1 MIVHHSSSR
10 GATELDTHYSYSG
23 GSVTYCEDSAPCVPR
38 RTFGE
43 DSAPCVPRRT
53 FGEDSGYTLPD
64 MAQPSPETDF
74 QRIQSPAEFQQMHS
88 PEDYQRTIQSPT
100 ELTRLTDMSLEHSE
114 MIIKEEDPYYND
126 QESPEEHAIRELF
139 GGKDRLDLGSL
150 MNEFG
155 DSKRSFL
162 LSPEESSKFEFG
174 DTRKTYLMSTS
185 SPNDDASLMTTTM
198 ETDIKTEPRY
208 I

>member
-1 MIVHHSSSR
+1 M
-10 GATELDTHYSYSG
+10 
-23 GSVTYCEDSAPCVPR
+23 
-38 RTFGE
+38 
-43 DSAPCVPRRT
+43 
-53 FGEDSGYTLPD
+53 
-64 MAQPSPETDF
+64 
-74 QRIQSPAEFQQMHS
+74 
-88 PEDYQRTIQSPT
+88 
-100 ELTRLTDMSLEHSE
+100 RLESTE

-139 GGKDRLDLGSL
+139 EGKDRLDLGSL

-174 DTRKTYLMSTS
+174 DTRKTYLMSPS
-185 SPNDDASLMTTTM
+185 SPDDDASLMTTTM